1 MSLRILFVTLGFES
15 FPSDQPRV
23 KGLNLVRVEY
33 FQWCL
38 VIVLSGVDATLG
50 DGCES
55 WEYLHSFKEV
65 K

>member
-1 MSLRILFVTLGFES
+1 M
-15 FPSDQPRV
+15 

-65 K
+65 KRGNGVSPRFHLLVLRLV

>member
-1 MSLRILFVTLGFES
+1 M
-15 FPSDQPRV
+15 